1 MMDLLLHSIDYANTQ
16 RKYLTV
22 STLSTFS
29 SNMTN
34 RSSLS
39 RHPFLIVL
47 MVLAV
52 LLLALLGYGF
62 YRYKANENAW
72 LKPDLKSIKTTVKE
86 ITADSLKAQV
96 TMTVHNSLPVT
107 IRVDSLSYV
116 VALQGDTLIRGTQH
130 RANQIKASSDG
141 QLTMPMNTD
150 FKKLIKKVGHLQRD
164 SADLYLRMTLYHRFP
179 VLGSKK
185 LPVEVN
191 RTIFIPK
198 LPKFEVANVKIAKLG
213 LKGGQLV
220 TTVKIHN
227 YQDLPFTIRQFTYH
241 FRLSDNVDVKGK
253 ETKDLRFQKTG
264 TQTVDIP
271 IDLKLDQI
279 GEAAFKL
286 LFKSKST
293 PYRMDGT
300 MQISTRQNFVGNFDM
315 DFNSSGTVEELKN
328 AVKGAIEDIKDKG
341 KKKAAKKERKEK
353 KKDDDRKKKEEKKS
367 R

>member
-1 MMDLLLHSIDYANTQ
+1 MPDRASHS
-16 RKYLTV
+16 RHHFLTV
-22 STLSTFS
+22 
-29 SNMTN
+29 
-34 RSSLS
+34 
-39 RHPFLIVL
+39 FL
-47 MVLAV
+47 VLAV
-52 LLLALLGYGF
+52 LLLALVGYGV

-72 LKPDLKSIKTTVKE
+72 LKPDVKSIKTTVKE
-86 ITADSLKAQV
+86 ITPDSLKAQV
-96 TMTVHNSLPVT
+96 TLTVHNSLPVT
-107 IRVDSLSYV
+107 IRVDSLGYV
-116 VALQGDTLIRGTQH
+116 VALQGDTLIQGSQH
-130 RANQIKASSDG
+130 RVNQIKASSDA

-150 FKKLIKKVGHLQRD
+150 FKKLIKKVGRLQRD
-164 SADLYLRMTLYHRFP
+164 SAEIYLRMTLYHRFP
-179 VLGSKK
+179 VLGEKK

-198 LPKFEVANVKIAKLG
+198 LPKFEVDKVKIAKLG

-227 YQDLPFTIRQFTYH
+227 YQDLPFTIRQFAYH

-253 ETKDLRFQKTG
+253 ETKDIRFQKTG

-271 IDLKLDQI
+271 VDLKLDQI
-279 GEAAFKL
+279 GEAAFKM

-300 MQISTRQNFVGNFDM
+300 MQINTEQTFVGNFDM
-315 DFNSSGTVEELKN
+315 DFNSSGTIEELKH
-328 AVKGAIEDIKDKG
+328 AVKGAIEDKKDQQKEDKEAAR
-341 KKKAAKKERKEK
+341 KKDKEK